1 MHSAIYT
8 GIWTSFSPSSY
19 ESRKEILVVIG
30 ILRTHSFVLVV
41 HKHICMFLIFFDC
54 FVFLKLPDPHSCIAV
69 SSTVIEDHVQ

>member
-30 ILRTHSFVLVV
+30 VLRTHSFVLVV
-41 HKHICMFLIFFDC
+41 HKHICMFLIF
-54 FVFLKLPDPHSCIAV
+54 
-69 SSTVIEDHVQ
+69 

>member
-41 HKHICMFLIFFDC
+41 HKHICMFLFFLIVL
-54 FVFLKLPDPHSCIAV
+54 FF
-69 SSTVIEDHVQ
+69 